1 VTDVVLGARVVC
13 LRSLQA
19 PAIDPDAFARAGLE
33 LADLALPSGDEQTLS
48 HLVQA
53 LASGCTSLVLD
64 LEEREIAE
72 RLRKTAGAELPAVYA
87 SQATL
92 IHNTALT
99 LSALRARRVDL
110 EAARLA
116 IGGVEA
122 TLVGE
127 ALQALGVAPEQIQP
141 LAEDLQSLPEVD
153 LILCSD
159 ELLAGLPPEPE
170 AEALPEGSPQK
181 PAPATQRLN
190 EPKPPAPP
198 TRLALPIRDPGRVLP
213 ALARAATDTGR
224 ILDFQGCVAVARAL
238 VDLSRGD
245 GSLPEPDDLRL
256 LPTLAS
262 VAAEAGR
269 LAGLEEGAE
278 PEAAPEFDPVPYR
291 EALEGVQSP
300 LRRSLAGAVERARKS
315 SRRLVILDA
324 EDPEALLAARLLAQQ
339 QLAEPL
345 LLGDLFKLETR
356 AHELGF
362 SLRGLDVHNPQ
373 RDKLREPYAQAL
385 HEVLGEELAL
395 DLDEA
400 RRWVGD
406 PQVFAALTVARGEA
420 EGVLGL
426 ARRDRGLQ
434 PLERA
439 LAILPQRAKGSG
451 DRKSGLHVIARRDR
465 TFVLSDTLGPRDP
478 TSEEVADA
486 ALDAA
491 NFVEH
496 ILGETPRVAI
506 VAGATYGARS
516 DVALERLRRA
526 RDLARVRQPGLIV
539 DGPLRAEVALDGE
552 VQAARYPACALQG
565 EPANVLVVPG
575 RAAARIALDLLT
587 SVAGAESAG
596 PFVWSLRHPLGFA
609 PLGAKAETLVH
620 TALITAALAIQADLQ
635 HKGEEA
641 SPLREALERA
651 VKLAKEAEEAEE
663 AAAAAEGEVDPE
675 AEAKAEAL
683 LPAAVAAHAEGSE
696 EAEEAPTETG
706 SAEELPEPA
715 QGSADPLADES
726 ANALAGD
733 SAQDDAD
740 PAEEEGADSEEAS
753 EQEAGA
759 DAPDEDPASPDDVPD
774 PGASEAPPEAGA
786 APARRGPTP
795 EERARQ
801 QEQLRRARAQR
812 AAQGKRPQQQRPGPG
827 RQQQPKSKA
836 EAEALARRRAAR
848 RAREEAA
855 AKRPKGPPA

>member
-1 VTDVVLGARVVC
+1 MTEVVLGARVVC

-19 PAIDPDAFARAGLE
+19 PAPDAEAFARSGLE

-64 LEEREIAE
+64 LDEREIAE
-72 RLRKTAGAELPAVYA
+72 RLRKTAGAELPAVHA

-92 IHNTALT
+92 IHNTALA
-99 LSALRARRVDL
+99 LSALRARRVEL
-110 EAARLA
+110 EAARIA
-116 IGGVEA
+116 VAGPEA
-122 TLVGE
+122 RLVAE
-127 ALQALGVAPEQIQP
+127 ALEALGLNPAQLRP
-141 LAEDLQSLPEVD
+141 LEEGAGVIPPVD
-153 LILCSD
+153 LILGSE

-170 AEALPEGSPQK
+170 PEPPAEGAG
-181 PAPATQRLN
+181 PATQRLSA
-190 EPKPPAPP
+190 PKADAPP
-198 TRLALPIRDPGRVLP
+198 TRVELPTRDPGRVLP
-213 ALARAATDTGR
+213 ALSRAATDTGR
-224 ILDFQGCVAVARAL
+224 LLDFQGCVAVARAL

-245 GSLPEPDDLRL
+245 GTLPELDDLRL

-262 VAAEAGR
+262 VAAEVGR
-269 LAGLEEGAE
+269 LAGLEDEEPAE
-278 PEAAPEFDPVPYR
+278 APEFDPVPYR

-300 LRRSLAGAVERARKS
+300 LRRSLAAAVERARKS

-362 SLRGLDVHNPQ
+362 SLRGLDVHNPL

-400 RRWVGD
+400 RRWVSD

-426 ARRDRGLQ
+426 ARRDRGLE
-434 PLERA
+434 PLSRA

-451 DRKSGLHVIARRDR
+451 ERKSGLHLIARRDR

-506 VAGATYGARS
+506 LAGATYGARS

-526 RDLARVRQPGLIV
+526 RDLARVRRPGLIV

-552 VQAARYPACALQG
+552 LQAERYPACALEGQ
-565 EPANVLVVPG
+565 PANVLVVPG
-575 RAAARIALDLLT
+575 GAAARIALDLLT

-620 TALITAALAIQADLQ
+620 TALVTAALAIQADLQ
-635 HKGEEA
+635 HKDEEA
-641 SPLREALERA
+641 SPLREALQRA
-651 VKLAKEAEEAEE
+651 VQAAKEAEEAEE
-663 AAAAAEGEVDPE
+663 AAAAAAAEADPD
-675 AEAKAEAL
+675 AEAKAEAV
-683 LPAAVAAHAEGSE
+683 LPAAVEPNEASPEDEERGGSAESQPETAAP
-696 EAEEAPTETG
+696 AEEPADEESAPAVEPAAEAPAPTE
-706 SAEELPEPA
+706 EPA
-715 QGSADPLADES
+715 
-726 ANALAGD
+726 
-733 SAQDDAD
+733 
-740 PAEEEGADSEEAS
+740 
-753 EQEAGA
+753 
-759 DAPDEDPASPDDVPD
+759 DEDPAPGEPAAED
-774 PGASEAPPEAGA
+774 P
-786 APARRGPTP
+786 APAEEPAAEDPSPSPTP
-795 EERARQ
+795 EDLARQ

-812 AAQGKRPQQQRPGPG
+812 AAKERPPSQGPAPTGARQPQRK
-827 RQQQPKSKA
+827 PKTRA

>member
-13 LRSLQA
+13 LRSLQS
-19 PAIDPDAFARAGLE
+19 PAPDADAFTRSGLE

-53 LASGCTSLVLD
+53 LASGCTSLILD
-64 LEEREIAE
+64 LDEREIAE

-92 IHNTALT
+92 IHNTALA

-110 EAARLA
+110 EAARFA
-116 IGGVEA
+116 TGGVEA
-122 TLVGE
+122 RLVAE
-127 ALQALGVAPEQIQP
+127 ALEAMGARPDQFQP
-141 LAEDLQSLPEVD
+141 LEEGAPLPVVD
-153 LILCSD
+153 LILASQ
-159 ELLAGLPPEPE
+159 ELLGALPPEPE
-170 AEALPEGSPQK
+170 PEPPAEGT
-181 PAPATQRLN
+181 PATQRLN
-190 EPKPPAPP
+190 DPKAPTPP
-198 TRLALPIRDPGRVLP
+198 TRVELPTRDPGRVLP
-213 ALARAATDTGR
+213 SLARAATDTGR

-245 GSLPEPDDLRL
+245 GTLPELDDLRL

-269 LAGLEEGAE
+269 LAGLEEATE
-278 PEAAPEFDPVPYR
+278 PEEAPDFDPVPYR

-300 LRRSLAGAVERARKS
+300 LRRALASAVERARKS

-324 EDPEALLAARLLAQQ
+324 EDPEVLLAARLLAQQ

-362 SLRGLDVHNPQ
+362 SLRGLDVHNPE

-400 RRWVGD
+400 RRWVSD

-426 ARRDRGLQ
+426 ARRDRGLE
-434 PLERA
+434 PLARA

-451 DRKSGLHVIARRDR
+451 DRKSGLHLIARRDR

-478 TSEEVADA
+478 TSEEIADA

-506 VAGATYGARS
+506 LAGATYGARS

-526 RDLARVRQPGLIV
+526 RDLARVRQPGLVV

-552 VQAARYPACALQG
+552 VQTERYPACALEG
-565 EPANVLVVPG
+565 EPANVLIVPG

-609 PLGAKAETLVH
+609 PLRAKAETLVH

-635 HKGEEA
+635 HKEDEA

-651 VKLAKEAEEAEE
+651 VQAAKEAEEAEE
-663 AAAAAEGEVDPE
+663 AAAADGEEPDPE
-675 AEAKAEAL
+675 AEAKAEAV
-683 LPAAVAAHAEGSE
+683 LPAAVDAPPAGDVQEQPPAADEGAPDAPVEGGETQDTGEEPRGSSAEEGSVEATEAPEGPSTQGASPEPE
-696 EAEEAPTETG
+696 EAEAKTAPEAAP
-706 SAEELPEPA
+706 PA
-715 QGSADPLADES
+715 
-726 ANALAGD
+726 
-733 SAQDDAD
+733 
-740 PAEEEGADSEEAS
+740 PAER
-753 EQEAGA
+753 
-759 DAPDEDPASPDDVPD
+759 
-774 PGASEAPPEAGA
+774 PE
-786 APARRGPTP
+786 PTP
-795 EERARQ
+795 EERAKQ

-812 AAQGKRPQQQRPGPG
+812 AARAAQGQEKGPGKAPGKPQKRKPGP
-827 RQQQPKSKA
+827 PKTKA

-855 AKRPKGPPA
+855 AKRPKGPSA